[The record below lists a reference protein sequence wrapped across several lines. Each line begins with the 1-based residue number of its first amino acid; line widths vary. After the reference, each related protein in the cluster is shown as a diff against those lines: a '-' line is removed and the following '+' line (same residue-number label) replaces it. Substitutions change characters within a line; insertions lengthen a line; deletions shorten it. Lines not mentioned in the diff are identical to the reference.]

1 MSKEI
6 KQWKADAA
14 GDAEQILTF
23 FVHRDIM
30 NAFVHMENNGRGV
43 NVRYSPITYAAERLM
58 ASAWEDAYG
67 TDTKESAYSG
77 INTGPTIA
85 QIAGRKG

>member
-6 KQWKADAA
+6 RQWKVNAA
-14 GDAEQILTF
+14 ADAEQILTF

-30 NAFVHMENNGRGV
+30 NGLVHLDNHERGL
-43 NVRYSPITYAAERLM
+43 NVRYSPITYAAERVM

-67 TDTKESAYSG
+67 WVKEESAYSG

-85 QIAGRKG
+85 QIAGRK